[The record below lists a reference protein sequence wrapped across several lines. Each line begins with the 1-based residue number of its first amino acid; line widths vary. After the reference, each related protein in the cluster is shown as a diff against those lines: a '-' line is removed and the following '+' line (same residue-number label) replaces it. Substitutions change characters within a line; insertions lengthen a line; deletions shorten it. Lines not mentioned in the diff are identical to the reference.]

1 MIAIMNSN
9 ASSYL
14 SNQSSTFSQDKE
26 PKNYLWICG
35 ISIFSLIIGAFS
47 PSLMAA
53 NQADPFLLQAFEGVW
68 KMERSATTLLSETVD
83 TLVEDG
89 VLRHTPQVKNSPVY
103 LQESYEMGAIEYRRK
118 KHPAVTTQWGS
129 FPLLNPDTMRLLEI
143 SIPQTRYT
151 VLSGEGQ
158 SIFSSTDWQRYRFL
172 YVFDIGRGNN
182 ITNYYPLF
190 ADAYL
195 GERVLGRLPNS
206 QVLNYARVVPAAWD
220 ENNNT
225 KAYEIL
231 LYSLERKGITR
242 TLENETPV
250 SFMLTK
256 NPDSPHWTLVSVS
269 STPVADELDRK
280 GHYFTGARLA
290 AEEYKARQQLAIAA
304 VQPTKKSKNR
314 TSKKSS
320 TRTQK

>member
-1 MIAIMNSN
+1 MIATMSTKANNNTSN
-9 ASSYL
+9 NLNY
-14 SNQSSTFSQDKE
+14 NT
-26 PKNYLWICG
+26 PKTIFWKNTIA
-35 ISIFSLIIGAFS
+35 IFSLIIGTLS
-47 PSLMAA
+47 PSLATA

-68 KMERSATTLLSETVD
+68 KMERSATTLLSDRVD

-89 VLRHTPQVKNSPVY
+89 ILRHAPQAKDAPVY
-103 LQESYEMGAIEYRRK
+103 LRESYEVGAIEYRRK
-118 KHPAVTTQWGS
+118 TYPAITTQWGS

-151 VLSGEGQ
+151 ILSGEGEN
-158 SIFSSTDWQRYRFL
+158 IFSSTDWQRYRFL
-172 YVFDIGRGNN
+172 YVFDIGRGRN

-190 ADAYL
+190 AEAYL

-220 ENNNT
+220 ANNNT
-225 KAYEIL
+225 QAYEVL

-242 TLENETPV
+242 TLENEVPI

-256 NPDSPHWTLVSVS
+256 NPDSPYWTLASAS

-280 GHYFTGARLA
+280 GHYFTGARLS
-290 AEEYKARQQLAIAA
+290 AEEFKSRQQLALAA
-304 VQPTKKSKNR
+304 AQPAKKSKSR
-314 TSKKSS
+314 TGKKSS
-320 TRTQK
+320 NSTQK